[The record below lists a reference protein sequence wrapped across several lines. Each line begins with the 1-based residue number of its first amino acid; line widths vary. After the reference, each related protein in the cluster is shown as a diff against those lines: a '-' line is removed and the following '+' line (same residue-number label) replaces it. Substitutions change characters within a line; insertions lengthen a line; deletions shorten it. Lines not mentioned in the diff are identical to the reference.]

1 MAWNFQELFGQI
13 GDQFKNLF
21 ETINAET
28 REGGFAALITP
39 VDPFNRSDWLT
50 PLIGAAGMIS
60 VLLLSGLVVG
70 SLAVALAGFLALCFV
85 LAEVFGYEMSVAMP
99 TSA

>member
-1 MAWNFQELFGQI
+1 MAWGFQELFEQM

-21 ETINAET
+21 EQISEET
-28 REGGFAALITP
+28 RDGGLAALITP

-50 PLIGAAGMIS
+50 PLIGAAAMIS

-70 SLAVALAGFLALCFV
+70 SLAVALSGFLALCFV
-85 LAEVFGYEMSVAMP
+85 LAEVFGYEMTFAMP
-99 TSA
+99 AAP